1 MRKLFLSF
9 VLILFAINS
18 YSQSTESK
26 NEINKADSTII
37 SSIEDLNFKLCEL
50 ERYKLYPTDNMY
62 TFLKLDTAT
71 GKIEQVQ
78 WSLERKEEGTF
89 SLNNSDLS
97 YVPIT
102 GTFELYPTKNMYQFI
117 LLDKFS
123 GRHWHVQWGLSPSKR
138 WIRRIF

>member
-62 TFLKLDTAT
+62 
-71 GKIEQVQ
+71 
-78 WSLERKEEGTF
+78 
-89 SLNNSDLS
+89 
-97 YVPIT
+97 
-102 GTFELYPTKNMYQFI
+102 QFI